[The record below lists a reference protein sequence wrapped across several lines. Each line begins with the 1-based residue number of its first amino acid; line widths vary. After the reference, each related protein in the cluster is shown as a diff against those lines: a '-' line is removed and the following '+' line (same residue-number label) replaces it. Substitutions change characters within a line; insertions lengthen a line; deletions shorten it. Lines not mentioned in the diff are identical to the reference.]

1 MQRSGQLFRRLPC
14 ARRAALTSPLLCQH
28 DLASSLLPSP
38 KGRKGGGGG
47 APLAVWM
54 SSSRTACL
62 SFCFPTR
69 FFREASPD
77 LELAEDYENLPPP
90 SLFSLFLLLPR
101 LFHRLTRSNSDGGK
115 ACSQLDPLSTVVR
128 RVGFC
133 QDGRHEERRQER
145 LHQQAQDR
153 RSEELSEGREVAAGS
168 WLLDSAPPISLTC
181 PSSSHHSAQPCG
193 KGFSVLRAL
202 G

>member
-1 MQRSGQLFRRLPC
+1 MQRPGQLFRRLPC

-38 KGRKGGGGG
+38 KERKGGGGG
-47 APLAVWM
+47 APLAVWI
-54 SSSRTACL
+54 SSSRTACP

-90 SLFSLFLLLPR
+90 SL
-101 LFHRLTRSNSDGGK
+101 LTRSNSDGGK
-115 ACSQLDPLSTVVR
+115 PSQNPLSTEVK

-168 WLLDSAPPISLTC
+168 WLLDSASPISLTC